1 MTALEPARRD
11 PAPVA
16 WERLSPRARAYAEAS
31 IPHNTR
37 RAYRADWNDWTAWC
51 EANTRQPLP
60 ADPGDVADYISDLAD
75 LGRAPA
81 TIQRRLACLATL
93 HKMEGHPAPA
103 DDERVRKV
111 WRGIART
118 RSGPQQHAA
127 PLNVP
132 ILRTVVQS
140 IPGDLPGL
148 RDRAIFLMG
157 VSGAYRRSELA
168 ALLAEDISVD
178 DGNLRVLLRA
188 SKTDQEGA
196 GKVKGLMRGSNPAT
210 DPVRA
215 WLAWQQA
222 SVITTGPAFRGIR
235 HGKLLTGPMHPD
247 TVGKMVK
254 RRILASGVGADGFS
268 GHSLRSGFATW
279 AAKMGVPMWK
289 IADQTGHKSLDTLKR
304 YITEGELFT
313 DNPSGQIG
321 L

>member
-1 MTALEPARRD
+1 MNALEPVRRGLAT
-11 PAPVA
+11 P

-31 IPHNTR
+31 IPPNTR
-37 RAYRADWNDWTAWC
+37 RAYQADWRDWVTWCVEHDRQLMPAW
-51 EANTRQPLP
+51 PS
-60 ADPGDVADYISDLAD
+60 DVADYISHLAD
-75 LGRAPA
+75 AGRKPA

-93 HKMEGHPAPA
+93 HKMEGHPPPA
-103 DDERVRKV
+103 DEQVRRV

-118 RSGPQQHAA
+118 REGPQRHAA

-132 ILRTVVQS
+132 ILRTVIAS
-140 IPGDLPGL
+140 IPDDLPGL

-157 VSGAYRRSELA
+157 VSGAFRRSELA
-168 ALLAEDISVD
+168 ALLAEDISVE

-188 SKTDQEGA
+188 SKTDQEGE

-222 SVITTGPAFRGIR
+222 SGVTAGPAFRGIR
-235 HGKLLTGPMHPD
+235 HGKLLDGPMHPD

-313 DNPSGQIG
+313 DNPSGQLG